1 MSFLENLNAADA
13 SGASLGQRTASTAN
27 NAIKDGVSI
36 KASEAVYNTDNPRDA
51 ALAAAAAKVAQ
62 GGLNA
67 FLNGLLE
74 EQKDKPKTL
83 YTNGDES
90 FKSIPLSNISD
101 DMINFHTYGFNE
113 LNDTAENHP
122 AMKHMFMCEFTFH
135 PEFAKGNE
143 DLKRSMKSINA
154 FIKNTSF
161 PSVVLET
168 NTYNQYNR
176 RKVHARKLQFQDV
189 SVSIGEVVNH
199 YGKDGDKVSVL
210 DFWYSLMKDLYNDMD
225 VPMLQNGEANP
236 NHPFGHKSGKS
247 YTNPLLY
254 FDIFIIW
261 PTRVKRIRL
270 VNPYISNFG
279 YDGFDYS
286 ADDQVIVN
294 MNLTYDNFSLDQYD
308 FDLFGSAFNKSH
320 GWQYLQNNS
329 IIPINDMPDMEP
341 MEDKEF
347 KFKEDRDLNL
357 DNPLA
362 QSLLDIA
369 ESEGLQA
376 AASNL
381 NSNDPMKQLLGQTAM
396 KVGMDVA
403 ASAGS
408 AAGGG
413 QKAWDS
419 VTGGASKAG
428 SSVRGLIV

>member
-1 MSFLENLNAADA
+1 
-13 SGASLGQRTASTAN
+13 
-27 NAIKDGVSI
+27 
-36 KASEAVYNTDNPRDA
+36 
-51 ALAAAAAKVAQ
+51 
-62 GGLNA
+62 
-67 FLNGLLE
+67 
-74 EQKDKPKTL
+74 
-83 YTNGDES
+83 
-90 FKSIPLSNISD
+90 
-101 DMINFHTYGFNE
+101 
-113 LNDTAENHP
+113 
-122 AMKHMFMCEFTFH
+122 
-135 PEFAKGNE
+135 
-143 DLKRSMKSINA
+143 
-154 FIKNTSF
+154 
-161 PSVVLET
+161 
-168 NTYNQYNR
+168 
-176 RKVHARKLQFQDV
+176 
-189 SVSIGEVVNH
+189 
-199 YGKDGDKVSVL
+199 
-210 DFWYSLMKDLYNDMD
+210 
-225 VPMLQNGEANP
+225 
-236 NHPFGHKSGKS
+236 
-247 YTNPLLY
+247 
-254 FDIFIIW
+254 
-261 PTRVKRIRL
+261 
-270 VNPYISNFG
+270 
-279 YDGFDYS
+279 
-286 ADDQVIVN
+286 

>member
-1 MSFLENLNAADA
+1 MLHLP
-13 SGASLGQRTASTAN
+13 LLLQ
-27 NAIKDGVSI
+27 
-36 KASEAVYNTDNPRDA
+36 
-51 ALAAAAAKVAQ
+51 KVAQ

-261 PTRVKRIRL
+261 PTRVKKNTL
-270 VNPYISNFG
+270 S
-279 YDGFDYS
+279 
-286 ADDQVIVN
+286 
-294 MNLTYDNFSLDQYD
+294 
-308 FDLFGSAFNKSH
+308 
-320 GWQYLQNNS
+320 
-329 IIPINDMPDMEP
+329 
-341 MEDKEF
+341 
-347 KFKEDRDLNL
+347 
-357 DNPLA
+357 
-362 QSLLDIA
+362 
-369 ESEGLQA
+369 
-376 AASNL
+376 
-381 NSNDPMKQLLGQTAM
+381 
-396 KVGMDVA
+396 
-403 ASAGS
+403 
-408 AAGGG
+408 
-413 QKAWDS
+413 
-419 VTGGASKAG
+419 
-428 SSVRGLIV
+428 